1 MSLLLEIISPLDVGF
16 NVIFIIF
23 HFSAV
28 NFINMRLFISFLCS
42 KPLSAVKI
50 MRKFGEGTFGRVM
63 ECWDRRRSGYVAIKV
78 IRAVEK
84 YRDAAMVELQVLA
97 TLAANDTEEKYPI
110 VRLLEW
116 FEYRG
121 HVCMVFDRLGP
132 SIYDCLRRNG
142 YRSFPLHMAQV
153 FTRQVLEAVSYMHSF
168 QLIHTDLKPEN
179 ILFLNDEAIT
189 HDRPHG
195 SKLASK
201 LPSITSVRLIDFGS
215 ATFEEDYHSSIVS
228 TRHYRA
234 PEIILGL
241 GWSKPCDLW
250 SLGCILVELLTGD
263 ALFQTH
269 ENLEHLAMMEAVI
282 GPMPDSIIRSATKS
296 GANPSVLELFNL
308 RSRTKRLH
316 WPEGAEGKRSLRAVG
331 KLKSMRSYLES
342 NADPSVHPHLRVIV
356 DLVTKLMA
364 WDPLLRITAEE
375 ALAHPFFSTDLST
388 SA

>member
-1 MSLLLEIISPLDVGF
+1 
-16 NVIFIIF
+16 
-23 HFSAV
+23 
-28 NFINMRLFISFLCS
+28 
-42 KPLSAVKI
+42 
-50 MRKFGEGTFGRVM
+50 
-63 ECWDRRRSGYVAIKV
+63 
-78 IRAVEK
+78 
-84 YRDAAMVELQVLA
+84 
-97 TLAANDTEEKYPI
+97 
-110 VRLLEW
+110 
-116 FEYRG
+116 
-121 HVCMVFDRLGP
+121 
-132 SIYDCLRRNG
+132 
-142 YRSFPLHMAQV
+142 
-153 FTRQVLEAVSYMHSF
+153 
-168 QLIHTDLKPEN
+168 
-179 ILFLNDEAIT
+179 
-189 HDRPHG
+189 
-195 SKLASK
+195 
-201 LPSITSVRLIDFGS
+201 LIDFGS